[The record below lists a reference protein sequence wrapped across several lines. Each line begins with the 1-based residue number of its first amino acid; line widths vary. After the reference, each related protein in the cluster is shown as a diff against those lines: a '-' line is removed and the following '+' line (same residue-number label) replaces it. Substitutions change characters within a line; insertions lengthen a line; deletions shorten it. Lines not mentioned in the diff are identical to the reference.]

1 LPLEII
7 NSNLILSYLI
17 IIIILKME
25 SQQVIYNSIKPFKC
39 PFHPSENIERV
50 CIDQDTER
58 SLQCIEC
65 VLEMK
70 SKTSKDQFYP
80 LADFIT
86 YAAKQYE
93 TLDHTLSFSGGAPSN
108 LVDFLAYEEAK
119 TKALE
124 KHIDREK
131 QRVEESF
138 NSILQEFTLL
148 CHGKKEEMM
157 TKLDNQLVLL
167 KRNYQGYRAKI
178 DKYFN
183 NEEDQQNDKES
194 LIGRINKCFDA
205 SDFEILVR
213 NIKEDILRA
222 SFSEDDRSIADD
234 IQTNLKNFAQE
245 LKRQSNA
252 IPRLSFNDLASI
264 NKSLEEVKKFMEEL
278 SEINDPIVDIHENVL
293 SFDSKILKKP
303 QNIALLKKFLCP
315 QGRYTKLKLLYRG
328 SRDTFN
334 ASVFHQKCDDAPS
347 TLTVLR
353 STNGNIFGGYSDQT
367 WQVTNNYK
375 NSKNCWLFSIDH
387 KEKYPVKINTYATY
401 TNSAYGPAF
410 GSGHDLYV
418 NLGADGTG
426 CYSNLGTAYECDS
439 SLNSTVKQSRLAGS
453 YQFAIDEIEVYA
465 VGSYFGSSDS
475 STLDSLILDLSKDV
489 KLIQSWTTKVKN
501 MELELIYR
509 GSRDGFDAQGFHT
522 FCDDQGPT
530 LVVCKAATT
539 GKVFGGYTSE
549 SWSRENKFVADR
561 NAYLFS
567 ISNSSKHPVRDSEH
581 AIYCNEETGP
591 IFGEGYD
598 LFIASDSHKKQESTS
613 SMGVTYKANEKVGDL
628 RRYLAGETK
637 FKLAEIEVFRVIT
650 NFQYGLVKKAQNIL
664 RSRGCNSF

>member
-1 LPLEII
+1 
-7 NSNLILSYLI
+7 
-17 IIIILKME
+17 ME
-25 SQQVIYNSIKPFKC
+25 SQQVINNSIKPFKC
-39 PFHPSENIERV
+39 PFHPSERIERV
-50 CIDQDTER
+50 CIDQDIER

-70 SKTSKDQFYP
+70 TKTSKDQFYP

-93 TLDHTLSFSGGAPSN
+93 TLEHTLSFAGAPPSN
-108 LVDFLAYEEAK
+108 LVDFLAYEEKK
-119 TKALE
+119 TKVLE

-148 CHGKKEEMM
+148 CHNKKEEML
-157 TKLDNQLVLL
+157 TKLDNQLVLS

-183 NEEDQQNDKES
+183 NEEDQQNDMES
-194 LIGRINKCFDA
+194 LIERINKCYDA

-213 NIKEDILRA
+213 NIKEDIVK
-222 SFSEDDRSIADD
+222 SNSSEDSQSIADD
-234 IQTNLKNFAQE
+234 IQANLMNFAQE

-252 IPRLSFNDLASI
+252 LPKLSFNDLASI
-264 NKSLEEVKKFMEEL
+264 NKSLEEVKKLMEEL
-278 SEINDPIVDIHENVL
+278 SEIHDPIVDIHENVL
-293 SFDSKILKKP
+293 AFDSKILKK
-303 QNIALLKKFLCP
+303 QQHTALLKKWLSSE
-315 QGRYTKLKLLYRG
+315 GRHTKLKLLYRG
-328 SRDTFN
+328 SRDTFS
-334 ASVFHQKCDDAPS
+334 ASVFHEKCDAAPS
-347 TLTVLR
+347 TLTIAR

-375 NSKNCWLFSIDH
+375 QSKNCWLFSMDH
-387 KEKYPVKINTYATY
+387 KEKYPVKINAYATY

-418 NLGADGTG
+418 NLTSNGTG
-426 CYSNLGTAYECDS
+426 CYSNLGTAYECS
-439 SLNSTVKQSRLAGS
+439 SSVNSTEKQSRLAGS

-465 VGSYFGSSDS
+465 VGASFRSSDS
-475 STLDSLILDLSKDV
+475 STLDSLILDPTKDV
-489 KLIQSWTTKVKN
+489 KLIHSWTTKVKN

-549 SWSRENKFVADR
+549 NWSKENKFVADR

-598 LFIASDSHKKQESTS
+598 LFIASDSHKNSESTS

-628 RRYLAGETK
+628 RRYLAGDTK

-650 NFQYGLVKKAQNIL
+650 NFQYALVRKAQNAL